1 MESKNI
7 VLIICAILSFFTVFA
22 FNAVMIAVPSI
33 AAEYG
38 MNNIVQNWVTIIFL
52 LIVAAISVPA
62 GQVSGKYGLKKVSI
76 ISIIFFIIISIANV
90 VVTTSEMFLV
100 CRLLMGV
107 SIAFLNVTSMA
118 MVVSAFEPHERGKA
132 IGINITGVYL
142 GLSLSL
148 VIAGILDF
156 QLGWRSIVLFSIP
169 FMVLLLAMLY
179 KVKDEWIT
187 FEGLP
192 LDIKGSLVYIVGIL
206 LFIYG
211 FTRLNEPIGVILTVI
226 GIAVLALF
234 AYIEIRSDYP
244 VFDVRFF
251 KNSKFLSSNFAAL
264 CAYLATF
271 AVTTILNY
279 HLQYIKGYDSQM
291 SGMILI
297 VAPLFQVVLAPLAG
311 RWSDKVNPQI
321 LSAVGMGLGTISLI
335 GGISTKKTFKVVGMG
350 LGTISLLLFSLLDA
364 DTSLIFLIVSMVFY
378 GVGFGLFSSPNTN
391 VIMSSVPPQ
400 ATPVA
405 SASVS
410 TVRVVG
416 QTMSMGILTL
426 VFAFVM
432 GNVPMTEK
440 YFPQLI
446 ASSQITCIICVV
458 LCIASVF
465 ASLVGIKAK
474 GMGD

>member
-1 MESKNI
+1 MESKNL
-7 VLIICAILSFFTVFA
+7 VLIICAILSFFTVYA
-22 FNAVMIAVPSI
+22 FNGVMIAVPSI
-33 AAEYG
+33 AAEFG

-52 LIVAAISVPA
+52 LIVAAVSVPA
-62 GQVSGKYGLKKVSI
+62 GQISGKYGLKKVSI
-76 ISIIFFIIISIANV
+76 ISIIFFIIISILNV
-90 VVTTSEMFLV
+90 LVTTSELFLV
-100 CRLLMGV
+100 CRLLMGI

-118 MVVSAFEPHERGKA
+118 MVVSAFEPQERGKA

-142 GLSLSL
+142 GLSLSPVL
-148 VIAGILDF
+148 AGILDF
-156 QLGWRSIVLFSIP
+156 QLGWRSIVLLSIP
-169 FMVLLLAMLY
+169 FMILLLAMLM

-192 LDIKGSLVYIVGIL
+192 LDIKGSIVYIVGIL

-211 FTRLNEPIGVILTVI
+211 FTRLNESIGIILTVA
-226 GIAVLALF
+226 GIIILAIF
-234 AYIEIRSDYP
+234 AYIEIRTDYP

-291 SGMILI
+291 SGIILI

-311 RWSDKVNPQI
+311 RWSDKINPQI
-321 LSAVGMGLGTISLI
+321 LSAVGMGLGTISL
-335 GGISTKKTFKVVGMG
+335 M
-350 LGTISLLLFSLLDA
+350 LFALLDA
-364 DTSLIFLIVSMVFY
+364 DTSLMFLIVAMVFY
-378 GVGFGLFSSPNTN
+378 GVGFGIFSSPNTN
-391 VIMSSVPPQ
+391 VIMGSVPPH

-426 VFAFVM
+426 VFAFIM
-432 GNVPMTEK
+432 GNVPMTEQ

-446 ASSQITCIICVV
+446 LSSQITCVICVV

-465 ASLVGIKAK
+465 ASLVGIKSK
-474 GMGD
+474 GVGE